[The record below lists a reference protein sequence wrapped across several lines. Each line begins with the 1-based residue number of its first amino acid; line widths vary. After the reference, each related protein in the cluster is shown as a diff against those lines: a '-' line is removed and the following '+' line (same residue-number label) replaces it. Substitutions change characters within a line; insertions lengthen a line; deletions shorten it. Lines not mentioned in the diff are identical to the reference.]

1 MRFTLRQLEYF
12 VAAGETC
19 SVTLA
24 AQRVNISQP
33 SISSA
38 ISHLEAEFGV
48 QLFLRHHAQ
57 GLSLTPEGLKL
68 LTEAKAILKQA
79 EGLSVSA
86 AALAHH
92 LVGPIDV
99 GCFVTLAPIV
109 IPELCHSF
117 MRANG
122 DVEVRVSEGHQETLL
137 GKLRAGDIS
146 VALTYDLDIT
156 SEIAFEPLAALP
168 PYALLPASHPLAAR
182 EVVSLRDLG
191 DETLVLLDLP
201 ISRAYFL
208 SMFEE
213 DGIQPCIRTSSPHT
227 EVIRSLVARGY
238 GYSIL
243 NLRPRNM
250 ASLDGLPLAYV
261 PLERRYRPMQL
272 GLASLVE
279 YRKTRLV
286 EAFEEHCRT
295 AISDESIPGMRP
307 LARLRRLP
315 RNGSSAG
322 TATCRPRRGI

>member
-1 MRFTLRQLEYF
+1 M
-12 VAAGETC
+12 
-19 SVTLA
+19 
-24 AQRVNISQP
+24 
-33 SISSA
+33 
-38 ISHLEAEFGV
+38 
-48 QLFLRHHAQ
+48 
-57 GLSLTPEGLKL
+57 
-68 LTEAKAILKQA
+68 
-79 EGLSVSA
+79 
-86 AALAHH
+86 
-92 LVGPIDV
+92 
-99 GCFVTLAPIV
+99 
-109 IPELCHSF
+109 
-117 MRANG
+117 
-122 DVEVRVSEGHQETLL
+122 
-137 GKLRAGDIS
+137 
-146 VALTYDLDIT
+146 
-156 SEIAFEPLAALP
+156 
-168 PYALLPASHPLAAR
+168 
-182 EVVSLRDLG
+182 
-191 DETLVLLDLP
+191 VLLDLP
-201 ISRAYFL
+201 ITRYNFL
-208 SMFEE
+208 TMIEE
-213 DGIQPCIRTSSPHT
+213 DAIQTSIRTSSPHT